1 MQRQTSTVDA
11 APSTRRPPPV
21 HLRVELRLPDR
32 EPREFSY
39 DFEQPVISLGR
50 DPSNDIQIPLT
61 TVSRNH
67 ARIFF
72 EMGDFFLEDLGS
84 THGTEH
90 NGRKLVLGEKRLLRD
105 GDAIRIMSFSI
116 QFKTTAGTSLDRQ
129 PGEKTEA
136 LARRMVQEV
145 LSSLGDGRQDAP
157 SLRVMNG
164 PQEGSRF
171 VLTED
176 VMEAVLGR
184 SPECE
189 FAIQDQNASRRH
201 CLIKRT
207 WHGFSA
213 QDLGSKNGVLVN
225 GTRIEGA
232 VQLKDGDEL
241 QVGGIKMTF
250 IDPPSRLLEQ
260 MGGEEDRE
268 TADLRQ
274 EPDGAESSQ
283 VEPDGPIEDDVAPDP
298 LEGGT
303 DDIDPLVSG
312 HPEPDEASDGDLDV
326 EGMQKVI
333 STAQQGRIWEIL
345 TLVAGALFFLAAGTA
360 VVFLLL

>member
-1 MQRQTSTVDA
+1 MRQTSSVDA
-11 APSTRRPPPV
+11 APGIRKPPPV

-39 DFEQPVISLGR
+39 DFEQSVITLGR
-50 DPSNDIQIPLT
+50 DPNNDIQIPLT

-84 THGTEH
+84 THGTTH
-90 NGRKLVLGEKRLLRD
+90 NDRKLVPGEKRLLRD
-105 GDAIRIMSFSI
+105 GDAIQIMSFSI
-116 QFKTTAGTSLDRQ
+116 LFKTTAGTSLDRQ

-164 PQEGSRF
+164 PQEGVRF

-176 VMEAVLGR
+176 VIEAVIGR
-184 SPECE
+184 APDCD

-225 GTRIEGA
+225 GRRIDGA
-232 VQLKDGDEL
+232 AELRDGDEL
-241 QVGGIKMTF
+241 QVGGVKMTF

-260 MGGEEDRE
+260 LGEKEDRE
-268 TADLRQ
+268 TADLSAQ
-274 EPDGAESSQ
+274 MGSHHEAPGPGGPEDADPDVG
-283 VEPDGPIEDDVAPDP
+283 PDP
-298 LEGGT
+298 LDGMGE
-303 DDIDPLVSG
+303 DIDPLVAG
-312 HPEPDEASDGDLDV
+312 GMPDDDAEDDGIDM
-326 EGMQKVI
+326 EGVKQVI
-333 STAQQGRIWEIL
+333 STAHRGRYWEFLVL
-345 TLVAGALFFLAAGTA
+345 TAGALFFLAAAGA
-360 VVFLLL
+360 VILLLL